1 MKLNFSKPTKF
12 EWIALCIF
20 LACVALCVSTFYG
33 VSRGLRWQSVKPGMY
48 REVVADILI
57 PIESRYNITDK
68 KWRYRDCSI
77 KLPPDDTVELSIRLD
92 PEAGELAFDI
102 ASDVYELKKKSPVL
116 SKKPLELEIWVRD
129 PKCGVNLHVSIP
141 GAPDHKKKRDIEE
154 YQELARKWE
163 GILRQEAWEELRAA
177 AGDADE
183 HGEGDPASQQT
194 PE

>member
-1 MKLNFSKPTKF
+1 MKMMLSKPTKLD
-12 EWIALCIF
+12 WIALCIF
-20 LACVALCVSTFYG
+20 LACVALLFYTFYS
-33 VSRGLRWQSVKPGMY
+33 VSWSLRWQSVKPGMY

-92 PEAGELAFDI
+92 PEAGERAFGI
-102 ASDVYELKKKSPVL
+102 ARDVYELKKKSPVL
-116 SKKPLELEIWVRD
+116 SKKPLELEIRVRD

-141 GAPDHKKKRDIEE
+141 GAPGHKKKRDIGE

-163 GILRQEAWEELRAA
+163 VILRQEAWEELRAA

-183 HGEGDPASQQT
+183 HDEDDPASQQT